1 MFEEKLTFDD
11 VLLLPAKSGVLPS
24 DVDLKSKLTN
34 SISLNVPLISAA
46 MDTVTEH
53 ETAIALAKE
62 GGIGIIH
69 KNLSPEAQAREV
81 RKVKRSE
88 FLVVVQPIT
97 LNPESTLA
105 EINSLRARH
114 GISSFPVV
122 DSKNDLKG
130 IITSRD
136 LLFEE
141 NPNAKAKDLMTKE
154 LITALFGININ
165 EAKKILRKNK
175 IEKLLLTDKYGK
187 LQGMMTSKD
196 LRADEKFPN
205 SLKDKKGQL
214 MVGAA
219 IGVKDDGRLDLLIKA
234 NVDVLVID
242 TAHGHS
248 LNVLKAI
255 KEVKKKTK
263 IPLIVGNVATAQAT
277 KDLIAAGADAVKVG
291 IGPGAICTT
300 RIISGVGV
308 PQLSAI
314 QECAEAAKNKVPII
328 ADGGMRYSG
337 DIVKAIAAGAN
348 VVMLGSLFAGCE
360 ETPGRTIYLNNRKY
374 KQYRGMGSITA
385 MKKGSKERYSQ
396 GDVTNSEK
404 FVPEGIEGIV
414 PFKGTVSEVVHQ
426 LMGGLRSGMGYTGS
440 KNIQALRTKTKLCKI
455 SKNALDESHPHSM
468 LVTEEAPNYQRN
480 SPLF

>member
-1 MFEEKLTFDD
+1 LER
-11 VLLLPAKSGVLPS
+11 
-24 DVDLKSKLTN
+24 
-34 SISLNVPLISAA
+34 
-46 MDTVTEH
+46 
-53 ETAIALAKE
+53 
-62 GGIGIIH
+62 
-69 KNLSPEAQAREV
+69 Q
-81 RKVKRSE
+81 
-88 FLVVVQPIT
+88 
-97 LNPESTLA
+97 
-105 EINSLRARH
+105 
-114 GISSFPVV
+114 
-122 DSKNDLKG
+122 
-130 IITSRD
+130 
-136 LLFEE
+136 
-141 NPNAKAKDLMTKE
+141 
-154 LITALFGININ
+154 
-165 EAKKILRKNK
+165 
-175 IEKLLLTDKYGK
+175 
-187 LQGMMTSKD
+187 
-196 LRADEKFPN
+196 
-205 SLKDKKGQL
+205 
-214 MVGAA
+214 
-219 IGVKDDGRLDLLIKA
+219 
-234 NVDVLVID
+234 
-242 TAHGHS
+242 
-248 LNVLKAI
+248 LKAI